1 MQETLFYVGIVCGVL
16 AGGFLVATIAMFFGF
31 KIPVLW
37 KDLKDLSGT
46 MTQQRIDEIRQQS
59 TDAAIHKG
67 KVNVFEE
74 LEKKAKVKKN
84 NTYSLNISTTTSG
97 LSQGLTTSGVLGNAE
112 QGTSL
117 LQVNKKTIHPDFVI
131 EKDIMF
137 VSTNEV
143 I

>member
-1 MQETLFYVGIVCGVL
+1 MQHTLFIMAIVCGVL
-16 AGGFLVATIAMFFGF
+16 AGGFLIASVAMFFGF
-31 KIPVLW
+31 KVPSLW
-37 KDLKDLSGT
+37 KDLNGA
-46 MTQQRIDEIRQQS
+46 MAQQRIEEIRQQS
-59 TDAAIHKG
+59 TDAAIQRG

-97 LSQGLTTSGVLGNAE
+97 LGNNSDPGTAVLQSSAKAIN
-112 QGTSL
+112 
-117 LQVNKKTIHPDFVI
+117 PDFVI

-137 VSTNEV
+137 VSTSEV